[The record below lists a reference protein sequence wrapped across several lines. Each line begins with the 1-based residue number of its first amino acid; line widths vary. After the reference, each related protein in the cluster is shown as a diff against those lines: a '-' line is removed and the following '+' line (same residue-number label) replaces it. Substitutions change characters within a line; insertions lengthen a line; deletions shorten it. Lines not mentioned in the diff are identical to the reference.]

1 MILGIYGAGG
11 LGREVYELANI
22 INDQDKRWD
31 EFVFIDDAD
40 VDLTQLKIPVYK
52 FEEIIEQFKTTEIE
66 FCIAV
71 GEPSIR
77 KIIFDKIMY
86 NGFKVATLIYPG
98 TVIADSTKI
107 GNGVIICRYVS
118 ITCDITIG
126 QNAYIQPFVCIGH
139 DATIG
144 ENTVISSFVVV
155 AGDCH
160 IGSNSYIAIS
170 VCLRQGITIGNETI
184 VGMASVVNRDLP
196 DNVIALGNPARPMK
210 MNEDHKVFR

>member
-40 VDLTQLKIPVYK
+40 IDLSQLKIPVHK
-52 FEEIIEQFKTTEIE
+52 FEKVIEQYKTAEIE

-77 KIIFDKIMY
+77 KIIYDKIRQH
-86 NGFKVATLIYPG
+86 GFKVATLIYPG

-107 GNGVIICRYVS
+107 GDGVIICRYVS
-118 ITCDITIG
+118 ITCDISIG
-126 QNAYIQPFVCIGH
+126 HNAYIQPFVCIGH

-170 VCLRQGITIGNETI
+170 VSLRHVISIGDDTI
-184 VGMASVVNRDLP
+184 VGMASVVNRNLP

-210 MNEDHKVFR
+210 MNEEHRVFR